1 MPAKTIPQERRFL
14 RIEGD
19 LAEIVTETITKQVPV
34 AQLQQQL
41 IDMVPKKGSE
51 ITTPALP
58 VGTRFFVRKGGYEF
72 YVIEQEPHKRVMVT
86 GGDTTPGWFKGKK
99 TQHYGMP
106 YVVFVIQ
113 VPEGAKQVTPGF
125 RVFFRTE
132 PLNSLDDPLLIAPL
146 PNLDDRG
153 TICVGSTPAAQGQTT
168 RYAIEEVI
176 ANFWGSQFRYGG
188 QSIVPNGVFEKGKRP
203 GLFDNWGSHSDGGD
217 FKKWAEDTK
226 KAAGQDTIGLTL
238 YQWEKSDHTVR
249 EAIENPQKGIGQ

>member
-1 MPAKTIPQERRFL
+1 MPTKTLAQERTFL
-14 RIEGD
+14 RIEGN
-19 LAEIVTETITKQVPV
+19 LAEIVTEQITKQVPV
-34 AQLQQQL
+34 DQLQSAL
-41 IDMVPKKGSE
+41 VDMMPKKGTE

-58 VGTRFFVRKGGYEF
+58 VGARFFVRKGGYEY
-72 YVIEQEPHKRVMVT
+72 YVIEQPPQKRVMVT

-99 TQHYGMP
+99 TQLYGMP
-106 YVVFVIQ
+106 YVIFVIQ
-113 VPEGAKQVTPGF
+113 VPEGATQVTPGF

-153 TICVGSTPAAQGQTT
+153 TICVGSTPAAQGMTT

-188 QSIVPNGVFEKGKRP
+188 QSIVPNGVFEGKRP

-226 KAAGQDTIGLTL
+226 KSDQDTIGLTL
-238 YQWEKSDHTVR
+238 YKWLPSKHTVR
-249 EAIENPQKGIGQ
+249 DSIENPQKGIGE